1 MRHRETSETE
11 LQKKVKS
18 KKQEDTYDDEISTV
32 EKAKIVRRQSSLRYR
47 NKGGRNHN
55 DNSVFLTGRVSLS
68 PQEHAQLFRVFRKNE
83 LDPFFTKTA
92 WRFYCTR
99 VTFFCIRFMKNLRRA
114 LIDDFSSLFEEK
126 GKLIGASVDV
136 IKRRH
141 KYKLE
146 RFFELWTVSRDISEA
161 MRTSVI
167 LFRYSLIIVRKQ
179 LINIQ
184 VLITRLP

>member
-1 MRHRETSETE
+1 
-11 LQKKVKS
+11 
-18 KKQEDTYDDEISTV
+18 
-32 EKAKIVRRQSSLRYR
+32 
-47 NKGGRNHN
+47 
-55 DNSVFLTGRVSLS
+55 
-68 PQEHAQLFRVFRKNE
+68 
-83 LDPFFTKTA
+83 
-92 WRFYCTR
+92 
-99 VTFFCIRFMKNLRRA
+99 MKNLQRA

-179 LINIQ
+179 LINIR